1 MTSFPRDAHI
11 AQMCAVKAKIKTA
24 GPIHRKDLLRQLH
37 RMEKELQIY
46 DKYHKG
52 R

>member
-1 MTSFPRDAHI
+1 MTSFPRDAHN
-11 AQMCAVKAKIKTA
+11 AQMCAVKAKIKNA
-24 GPIHRKDLLRQLH
+24 GPIHKKDLMRQLR

-46 DKYHKG
+46 DKYRKG

>member
-1 MTSFPRDAHI
+1 MSSVPRDIHI
-11 AQMCAVKAKIKTA
+11 AKIHAVKAKIKTA
-24 GPIHRKDLLRQLH
+24 GTIHKKDLMRQLH

-46 DKYHKG
+46 DKYRKG